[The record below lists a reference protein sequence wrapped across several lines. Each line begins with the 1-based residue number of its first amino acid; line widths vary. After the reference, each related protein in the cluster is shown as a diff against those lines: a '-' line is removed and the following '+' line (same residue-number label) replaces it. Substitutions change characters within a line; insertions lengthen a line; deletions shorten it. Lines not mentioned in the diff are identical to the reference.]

1 MACITKGSSSSS
13 HTMSFDVFVSFR
25 GTDTRNNFTDHIFA
39 SLQRKGVVAFRDNH
53 NINKGQ
59 LLEPE
64 IFQAIK
70 ASRLFIVVFSK
81 NYASSSW
88 CLKELTMIADL
99 VKETGQSVL
108 PIFYDVTPSEVRKQ
122 SGEFHKAFARYEESF
137 RDHLEMV
144 QKWREAMKDIANRA
158 GWDVMNKQEHE
169 AIEKIVE
176 EVINLLDNNQ
186 IWSFGDDLVDM
197 HSRVKL
203 LEEFL
208 NLGANEVVR
217 VIGIC
222 GMGGIGK
229 TTVATALF
237 DKISSQYHACCFIDD
252 VSKIYREF
260 GPIGAQ
266 KKLLCQAL
274 NQGNTEIN
282 NLYHGTK
289 LVRTRLCHL
298 KVLIVLDNVD
308 QDEQLENLALNP
320 KYLGAGS
327 RIVIIS
333 RDTHILRNYGVNDVY
348 NVPLLNP
355 NKALQLFCRK
365 AFKSDNILN
374 DYGVLTNKVL
384 RYVNGL
390 PLGVKV
396 LGSFLFD
403 RDISE
408 WRSALTR
415 MKENPSKNIMD
426 VLRISFDG
434 LEEIEKEI
442 FLDIACFFSRGYSK
456 WEVKKFL
463 DHRGFYSNIGM
474 EVLIEKSLISCKDWE
489 IKMHDLLSELGKSIV
504 REKSPQEP
512 INWSRL
518 WDLKDLENVMIKNE
532 EAKNVEAIVIKFQ
545 ETTMTVNVLSKMKHL
560 KMLILDELNFEG
572 NLSYLSNELRYLS
585 WNKYPSMCLPSNF
598 HPDNLVELILHC
610 SNVKQLWK
618 GTKNLPN
625 LRYLDLSYSESLIE
639 MPDLTGVP
647 RLRDLNLEGC
657 IKIMRIHPS
666 IGILRELHS
675 LNLRNCK
682 NLFLNL
688 NIIFGLNSLRSVNLS
703 GCTKLLKNGLLTKP
717 REAEH
722 LENVD
727 QNRSAIQLSISSVYQ
742 ILTLPLYL
750 LSSRKHEDS
759 LHLLLPYLSRLRD
772 LDLSFCNLFK
782 IPDSIGSLQSLFS
795 LNLEGN
801 KFARLPTTIKDLSSL
816 SRLNLNNCKQLTYL
830 PELPTINEKSSTPYL
845 RELYVFNCPNLS
857 EMVHNYRMV
866 FSWMIQLFEVMTPS
880 FLSFAYFFYVYNN

>member
-1 MACITKGSSSSS
+1 
-13 HTMSFDVFVSFR
+13 
-25 GTDTRNNFTDHIFA
+25 
-39 SLQRKGVVAFRDNH
+39 
-53 NINKGQ
+53 
-59 LLEPE
+59 
-64 IFQAIK
+64 
-70 ASRLFIVVFSK
+70 
-81 NYASSSW
+81 
-88 CLKELTMIADL
+88 
-99 VKETGQSVL
+99 
-108 PIFYDVTPSEVRKQ
+108 
-122 SGEFHKAFARYEESF
+122 
-137 RDHLEMV
+137 
-144 QKWREAMKDIANRA
+144 
-158 GWDVMNKQEHE
+158 
-169 AIEKIVE
+169 
-176 EVINLLDNNQ
+176 
-186 IWSFGDDLVDM
+186 M

-260 GPIGAQ
+260 GPISAQ
-266 KKLLCQAL
+266 KKLLCQTL
-274 NQGNTEIN
+274 NQGNMEIN

-426 VLRISFDG
+426 VLRVSFDG

-442 FLDIACFFSRGYSK
+442 FLDIACFFSSGYSEFK
-456 WEVKKFL
+456 VKKFL
-463 DHRGFYSNIGM
+463 DHRGLYSDIGM
-474 EVLIEKSLISCKDWE
+474 KVLIEKSLISCEDWE
-489 IKMHDLLSELGKSIV
+489 IKMHDLLSELGKNIV
-504 REKSPQEP
+504 REKSPKEP

-518 WDLKDLENVMIKNE
+518 CDFKDLQNIMIKNE
-532 EAKNVEAIVIKFQ
+532 EAKNVEAIVIKQ
-545 ETTMTVNVLSKMKHL
+545 YKRELGETTMT
-560 KMLILDELNFEG
+560 
-572 NLSYLSNELRYLS
+572 
-585 WNKYPSMCLPSNF
+585 
-598 HPDNLVELILHC
+598 
-610 SNVKQLWK
+610 
-618 GTKNLPN
+618 NLPN

-647 RLRDLNLEGC
+647 RLSELILEGC

-666 IGILRELHS
+666 IGILRELDS

-682 NLFLNL
+682 NLFLNW
-688 NIIFGLNSLRSVNLS
+688 NIIFGLNSLKCVNLS
-703 GCTKLLKNGLLTKP
+703 GCTKLLNNGLLKKP
-717 REAEH
+717 REVEH
-722 LENVD
+722 SENVD
-727 QNRSAIQLSISSVYQ
+727 QNRSAIQLSTSSVYQ
-742 ILTLPLYL
+742 VLSLPWYL
-750 LSSRKHEDS
+750 LSSRKQEDS
-759 LHLLLPYLSRLRD
+759 LHLLLPYLSRFPCLRH
-772 LDLSFCNLFK
+772 LDLSFL
-782 IPDSIGSLQSLFS
+782 L
-795 LNLEGN
+795 
-801 KFARLPTTIKDLSSL
+801 
-816 SRLNLNNCKQLTYL
+816 
-830 PELPTINEKSSTPYL
+830 
-845 RELYVFNCPNLS
+845 V
-857 EMVHNYRMV
+857 
-866 FSWMIQLFEVMTPS
+866 
-880 FLSFAYFFYVYNN
+880 